1 MMFVIFLMCMDIIC
15 SVTYLLFSVLQKE
28 MNARLVFND
37 TEPAIPSKLIV
48 IDGRY
53 KMMDSLNNLL
63 QFMTSMFAVNCSLFD

>member
-1 MMFVIFLMCMDIIC
+1 
-15 SVTYLLFSVLQKE
+15 

-37 TEPAIPSKLIV
+37 TEPAIPTKLIV

-63 QFMTSMFAVNCSLFD
+63 QFMTSMFAVNCSLFDWTLVVKLSAVIIAN